1 MGKNLKTKL
10 FIAILACAT
19 AVSAGGIFAMNQE
32 TGFVAANAETSEGV
46 EETTPAGAGYSM
58 QIVSKNVSYSEA
70 LYIIYAVGNE
80 GFDRRENPIT
90 MLFWDEEQESYSVGT
105 ESYATSEGRGA
116 LTIGGIDCQT
126 YYSEGIAAKEM
137 NDSVYCR
144 AYAVVDGVEVYSE
157 VQKYSVVDYVYER
170 RASGQLTE
178 KQKAA
183 YDALLAYGSAMQDLF
198 DHNTDNP
205 ADKVYYT
212 VTVENGTIEGGFT
225 WGRYEEGTVLT
236 LTANPAAE
244 GYSFLS
250 WQDETGTTVSEEMT
264 FSVTV
269 AGTDKVFT
277 AVYHS
282 EKPEGDYL
290 YEVVDGAVKIT
301 KYTAKLS
308 AVTIPEQIDGLPV
321 TIIGE
326 SAFANT
332 ITSSVVIPASV
343 TTIED
348 FAFYATRIK
357 SVNIGSAVTSI
368 GYQAFAACNYLD
380 SIVVDGNNTEY
391 SSLDG
396 NLYSKDG
403 QVLIQYAI
411 GKTETA
417 FTTPEGMSTIDTVAF
432 ESANILTEV
441 VILDNVTV
449 VAENAFSG
457 CNNLTIYC
465 QAESQ
470 PTGWAENWNPLNR
483 PVVWGYKVPTAAS
496 EFAYTKGSSSV
507 TITAYNGTAKEVVIP
522 SYIEGLPVTT
532 IGGMVS
538 TSSNFTSIIIPE
550 TVTSIKQNAFKGSA
564 ITSATFVNT
573 NGWTYTNNK
582 GAITNISSADL
593 ADPTTAANYLKNKYV
608 KYAWDRN

>member
-1 MGKNLKTKL
+1 MVKNLKTKL
-10 FIAILACAT
+10 FMGLLACAMT
-19 AVSAGGIFAMNQE
+19 ASACGIWAMNE
-32 TGFVAANAETSEGV
+32 KTDFVTANAETAEGV

-58 QIVSKNVSYSEA
+58 KIVSKNVSYSES
-70 LYIIYAVGNE
+70 LYIVYAVSNE
-80 GFDRRENPIT
+80 GFDRIENPIT
-90 MLFWDEEQESYSVGT
+90 MLFWNEAQENYSAGT
-105 ESYATSEGRGA
+105 EDYATSEGHGSV
-116 LTIGGIDCQT
+116 TIGGIDCQT

-144 AYAVVDGVEVYSE
+144 AYVVVDGVEVYSE

-178 KQKAA
+178 KQKVA

-198 DHNTDNP
+198 NHNTDNP

-264 FSVTV
+264 FTVTV
-269 AGTDKVFT
+269 SAADKVFT

-301 KYTAKLS
+301 KYTANLS
-308 AVTIPEQIDGLPV
+308 AVTIPSEIDGLPV

-332 ITSSVVIPASV
+332 ITSSVTIPATV

-348 FAFYATRIK
+348 FAFYATRLK
-357 SVNIGSAVTSI
+357 TVSIGDAVTSI
-368 GYQAFAACNYLD
+368 GYQAFAACNYLE
-380 SIVVDGNNTEY
+380 SVVVDGNNTEY

-403 QVLIQYAI
+403 LTLIQYAI
-411 GKTETA
+411 GKSETS
-417 FTTPEGMSTIDTVAF
+417 FTTPESVSAIDSVAF
-432 ESANILTEV
+432 ESANILTEI
-441 VILDNVTV
+441 VILDNVTAI
-449 VAENAFSG
+449 AENAFSG

-470 PTGWAENWNPLNR
+470 PAGWAENWNPLNR

-522 SYIEGLPVTT
+522 SYIDGLPVTT
-532 IGGMVS
+532 IGAEAFLR
-538 TSSNFTSIIIPE
+538 SSITSIIIPE
-550 TVTSIKQNAFKGSA
+550 TVTSIRADAFKNSS
-564 ITSATFVNT
+564 ITSAIFKNT
-573 NGWTYTNNK
+573 NGWSYTNK
-582 GAITNISSADL
+582 KTYEISSTDL
-593 ADPTTAANYLKNKYV
+593 ADASKAANYLKKQYSA
-608 KYAWDRN
+608 YQWDRN